1 MVAAALSSSSCNTK
15 LEMYRK
21 KAHEELDKFVDNL
34 APELLA
40 EKPLT
45 LKEIS
50 DAFQN
55 KKPDFLGG
63 LLQDF
68 VRVHHHES
76 YEKKI
81 CDCPRCG
88 KQVRKKRNSSRRV
101 ETRQGSSLLDRPYFY
116 CVDCGLGFS
125 PFDESSGRISKKAI

>member
-1 MVAAALSSSSCNTK
+1 MVAAALSYSSCNTK

-21 KAHEELDKFVDNL
+21 KAHKELDKFVDSL

-50 DAFQN
+50 DAFQE

-68 VRVHHHES
+68 VQVHHHES

-88 KQVRKKRNSSRRV
+88 NLSNIPLSASIVMNLK
-101 ETRQGSSLLDRPYFY
+101 
-116 CVDCGLGFS
+116 
-125 PFDESSGRISKKAI
+125 